1 MRARSAESPYDFRY
15 FDIAQYRFWIADFGL
30 NFLPDAQLTLI
41 ENPKSKIQNPV
52 PLLTLDKISK
62 TFGGVAAVKDVS
74 LAVELGEILG
84 IMGPNGSGKT
94 TLFNLISG
102 VLVPDDGEI
111 RLLGQRVNGLAPH
124 KICRRGLA
132 RTFQLVRPFLG
143 LTALENVLVGLGY
156 GCERLSGT
164 VAREKAA
171 ELLAAVGLRD
181 RSSSPAHTLT
191 VMDRKRLELARA
203 LGTAPKLLL
212 LDEFMAG
219 LTPVE
224 TTQALNLIRSLQD
237 RGLTMILVE
246 HIVWALLDV
255 SDRIVVLSAGEKI
268 AEGKPADV
276 AKDPRVVEVYLGE
289 SITTA
294 KNA

>member
-1 MRARSAESPYDFRY
+1 M
-15 FDIAQYRFWIADFGL
+15 
-30 NFLPDAQLTLI
+30 
-41 ENPKSKIQNPV
+41 

-62 TFGGVAAVKDVS
+62 TFGGVAAVRDVS
-74 LAVELGEILG
+74 LTVQAGDILG
-84 IMGPNGSGKT
+84 LMGPNGSGKT
-94 TLFNLISG
+94 TLFNLVSG
-102 VLVPDDGEI
+102 ALVPDRGEV
-111 RLLGQRVNGLAPH
+111 RLHGERVNGLAPH
-124 KICRRGLA
+124 QICRRGLA

-164 VAREKAA
+164 AARKKAL
-171 ELLAAVGLRD
+171 ELLRSVGLQD
-181 RSSSPAHTLT
+181 RWSSPAHTLT

-224 TTQALNLIRSLQD
+224 TTEAIKLIRSLQVG
-237 RGLTMILVE
+237 GLTVILVE

-255 SDRIVVLSAGEKI
+255 SNRIVVLSAGEKI
-268 AEGKPADV
+268 AEGTPASV

-289 SITTA
+289 ATITA